1 MLFWSFQPC
10 WEALQ
15 GSCALFFNYGTK
27 LRLFSEICK
36 HLWIFFQL
44 FFKNFF
50 RALQLQLLQL
60 FLEPS
65 KTQKKFLYLYIYKYK
80 LSFDFFTY
88 CILNCNNCN
97 CNAFCTWFWFFCAFI
112 WWCGRIVVTLRR
124 KLKKGRTCRTKK
136 EKQRW
141 LRTEPS
147 IRESLQE
154 AHLWDGPGHT
164 REPSS

>member
-44 FFKNFF
+44 FQKFFSSVTVTVVTVVFGTIQNSKNSFIF
-50 RALQLQLLQL
+50 IYYINIRFLLT
-60 FLEPS
+60 FSP
-65 KTQKKFLYLYIYKYK
+65 IV
-80 LSFDFFTY
+80 
-88 CILNCNNCN
+88 
-97 CNAFCTWFWFFCAFI
+97 FWTVTTVTVTHFVLDSVFFCAFI